1 MKEVL
6 HKLLL
11 GKNGR
16 TNVPDYNPIKSRI
29 ENIKA
34 IWNNDRQDDNGIE
47 KILRLFLA
55 SSQLF
60 LPGLYIKYFA
70 SRKGVQ
76 YKDLAV
82 DIFVIMKAIFPLLIL
97 ANGWQEHTFII
108 VLMVYLV
115 LETVFYIPTLIFA
128 SDLFSTP
135 RSYKR
140 SILLLFFNYLE
151 MVFAF
156 AVLYSCDDYLNKPFT
171 HWFDPIYFS
180 TVTSSTIGFGE
191 YYPVKPIGKFL
202 ISIQSVLVLMYVVLF
217 LNFFSTKIE
226 PKGYFNERD
235 NPKQ

>member
-34 IWNNDRQDDNGIE
+34 IWNNERQDDNGIE

-55 SSQLF
+55 TSQLF

-97 ANGWQEHTFII
+97 TNGWQEHTFII

-226 PKGYFNERD
+226 PKGYFNEKD

>member
-34 IWNNDRQDDNGIE
+34 IWNNERQDDNGIE

-97 ANGWQEHTFII
+97 VNGWQEYTFII

-226 PKGYFNERD
+226 PKGYFNEKD